1 MKHVI
6 GVIVSAAAL
15 GVAAWV
21 VPGILVAGHSD
32 ASKAE
37 TLLIV
42 ALIFGVINTVL
53 KPIIKTFGC
62 AFYVLTLGL
71 AALVVNGLLL
81 WLASYIAGRL
91 SLPFHVTGFVAA
103 VEGALIVAVV
113 SWALHLV
120 IGDKRGG
127 GHRA

>member
-21 VPGILVAGHSD
+21 VPGIVVAGHSD

-42 ALIFGVINTVL
+42 ALIFGVINIVL
-53 KPIIKTFGC
+53 KPIIKTVGC

-71 AALVVNGLLL
+71 AALIVNGLLL
-81 WLASYIAGRL
+81 WLASYVAGRL
-91 SLPFHVTGFVAA
+91 NLPFHVTGFVAA

-113 SWALHLV
+113 SWAVHLV
-120 IGDKRGG
+120 IGDKR
-127 GHRA
+127 AK

>member
-6 GVIVSAAAL
+6 GVFVSAAAL

-21 VPGILVAGHSD
+21 VPGIVVAGHSD
-32 ASKAE
+32 ASRAE
-37 TLLIV
+37 TLLVV

-53 KPIIKTFGC
+53 KPIIKTLGC

-81 WLASYIAGRL
+81 WLASYLADQL
-91 SLPFHVTGFVAA
+91 KLPFHVTGFVAA
-103 VEGALIVAVV
+103 VEGALIVAAV
-113 SWALHLV
+113 SWVLHLV
-120 IGDKRGG
+120 IGDKR
-127 GHRA
+127 

>member
-1 MKHVI
+1 
-6 GVIVSAAAL
+6 VSAAAL

-21 VPGILVAGHSD
+21 VPGIVVAGHGD

-42 ALIFGVINTVL
+42 GLIFGVINTVL
-53 KPIIKTFGC
+53 KPIIKTLGC

-81 WLASYIAGRL
+81 WLASYVADQL
-91 SLPFHVTGFVAA
+91 KLPFHVTGFVAA

-113 SWALHLV
+113 SWVLHLV
-120 IGDKRGG
+120 LGDKR
-127 GHRA
+127 